1 MQQCLEALE
10 GRCLGMCQQ
19 QESKQGLTV
28 LVFTV
33 VAAPEGRLSHA
44 RQSPIASCKAA

>member
-10 GRCLGMCQQ
+10 GRCLGVCQHRL

-33 VAAPEGRLSHA
+33 WLHLKQGLAMPDKAP
-44 RQSPIASCKAA
+44 